1 LGYTPHGGLV
11 DKLNV
16 LSVFL
21 VLCALGQAATITA
34 LPGGGA
40 TGDILVNSIVGPGIT
55 VLPGSISLVGAD
67 NQQGTFVNGAA
78 SVGLA
83 NGIVLTSG
91 SAAALNG
98 VNASSPETLSLGGSG
113 TNSWDAPMFL
123 AGDALLTTLAGNAT
137 YDANVLSFS
146 FQFGDG
152 SVGGDLYFSFVFVSE
167 EYIDFANSPWN
178 DVFGFYVDDTNVAL
192 IGGQPIS
199 VNNINPV
206 NNPGSYINN
215 VANTNGF
222 PVAGRA
228 IQADGLTT
236 VLVAQRL
243 GLAPGTHRMSFRIA
257 DVEDSSLDSGVFIGG
272 GSFSNVNPNSVPE
285 PGTWAM
291 TIGGFALAGLLKWRG
306 PRRG

>member
-178 DVFGFYVDDTNVAL
+178 DVFGRHERCVDRRATDQREQYQSCEQSRELHQQCCQYKRVSGRRACDS
-192 IGGQPIS
+192 GGRPDHRS
-199 VNNINPV
+199 
-206 NNPGSYINN
+206 
-215 VANTNGF
+215 
-222 PVAGRA
+222 GRA
-228 IQADGLTT
+228 ETRA
-236 VLVAQRL
+236 RPRY
-243 GLAPGTHRMSFRIA
+243 AP
-257 DVEDSSLDSGVFIGG
+257 DVV
-272 GSFSNVNPNSVPE
+272 PN
-285 PGTWAM
+285 
-291 TIGGFALAGLLKWRG
+291 RG
-306 PRRG
+306 C